1 LAWRDWLPNKIQRPW
16 QSVILAVA
24 LAGVA
29 TATRLAIHGP
39 LGAGLPFITYFPA
52 LIVAAALGGWL
63 GGLSCLAVATIAAI
77 ALFLRPDMSAA
88 WALGSFWVSGALVI
102 AVAAAL
108 ADGVRELRLSRAEL
122 TDAHAQLQTLVGE
135 LAHRNRN
142 ALQVMMFI
150 VSQSARNAPSAAAA
164 EEVINAR
171 LGALLQAQEV
181 IVRSDS
187 GSASLGPLLEE
198 ALEPFGAESFAL
210 ASSPEVEVKAD
221 VAVALGL
228 LFHELA
234 TNAVKYGALSRPNG
248 RVDLGWSLDNGMARV
263 TWREVGGPGVAE
275 PSKRGF
281 GARLFDAA
289 LVPQGGKVERRFEPD
304 GLVCELHVP
313 VLSTGTPLETAPG
326 VVFAAEAMHPA
337 PIPKPSSAG

>member
-1 LAWRDWLPNKIQRPW
+1 
-16 QSVILAVA
+16 VILGVA
-24 LAGVA
+24 LAGAA
-29 TATRLAIHGP
+29 TAARLAIHGP
-39 LGAGLPFITYFPA
+39 LGRALPFITYFPA
-52 LIVAAALGGWL
+52 LIVAAALGGLL

-77 ALFLRPDMSAA
+77 ALLLTPEMSGP
-88 WALGSFWVSGALVI
+88 WALGSFWVAGALVI

-122 TDAHAQLQTLVGE
+122 TDTQSQLRTLVAE
-135 LAHRNRN
+135 LSHRNRN

-150 VSQSARNAPSAAAA
+150 VRQSARDAPSAAAA

-171 LGALLQAQEV
+171 LGALLRAQEA

-187 GSASLGPLLEE
+187 GSASLGPLLKE
-198 ALEPFGAESFAL
+198 ALEPFGPESFAI
-210 ASSPEVEVKAD
+210 ASSPEVSVKSD

-234 TNAVKYGALSRPNG
+234 TNALKYGALSRPNG
-248 RVDLGWSLDNGMARV
+248 RVDIGWDLAAGMARL
-263 TWREVGGPGVAE
+263 TWREVGGPAAAE

-304 GLVCELHVP
+304 GLVCELYFP
-313 VLSTGTPLETAPG
+313 VLPEGSRPETPPG
-326 VVFAAEAMHPA
+326 VVFASEVLEPG
-337 PIPKPSSAG
+337 PVPKPAGE